1 MKLQKIAFLPFIF
14 FAFTT
19 FSQTEKGQFY
29 MGANSNINASFISY
43 YSKSDTSPSQKRGEN
58 RAFSISPKIGFFIIN
73 NLVLGADLSLSFNV
87 YKPNGVKGNENS
99 ISLGPFAKYYF
110 LEDSFKPFVSAKY
123 SLGRYNRSYDYLD
136 EDPDN
141 GIDKR
146 SLTNLQI
153 GGGIAYFLHNS
164 VSLASGIHYLR
175 TTNKSLDD
183 NRFNLTDINA
193 GFTSSFSFAIF
204 I

>member
-1 MKLQKIAFLPFIF
+1 M
-14 FAFTT
+14 
-19 FSQTEKGQFY
+19 
-29 MGANSNINASFISY
+29 
-43 YSKSDTSPSQKRGEN
+43 
-58 RAFSISPKIGFFIIN
+58 
-73 NLVLGADLSLSFNV
+73 SLSFNV

-99 ISLGPFAKYYF
+99 ISLRPFAKYYF

-136 EDPDN
+136 EDRDN

-153 GGGIAYFLHNS
+153 GGGITYFLNNS
-164 VSLASGIHYLR
+164 VSLASGIHYVR

-193 GFTSSFSFAIF
+193 GFTSSFGFAIF